1 MWFSSTITNILNPE
15 NMKISAPHFGK
26 YLTGDAIEYA
36 RLIVTRCRER
46 QPPMSPTEA
55 QVNALETAVNKLA
68 VNYKRELG
76 NDFTND
82 LTALD
87 MERDNLVV
95 GIRTVAEGQSYSFS
109 SAIATA
115 ASQVLEAIDQFGP
128 QISKLPYEIETTT
141 IVSLLNRIDNTPAL
155 TAAMA
160 TLNLTEWVPRLRTV
174 NDRFHQLYSARTGN
188 ITDNDYTP
196 TMVLRKNLLV
206 ALRDLFSHLNAHY
219 TLTNDPNLLAIIT
232 DINSLTARFNLLVNK
247 RLPGEKPDA
256 AVSDGT
262 K

>member
-1 MWFSSTITNILNPE
+1 
-15 NMKISAPHFGK
+15 MKILSPHFWR

-36 RLIVTRCRER
+36 RLTVDRCRER
-46 QPPMSPTEA
+46 QPPMSPTEP
-55 QVNALETAVNKLA
+55 QVNAVAAAADDLA

-76 NDFTND
+76 NVLSDD

-87 MERDNLVV
+87 MERDSLMV
-95 GIRTVAEGQSYSFS
+95 GIRTIAEGQAHSFNIP
-109 SAIATA
+109 IATA

-128 QISKLPYEIETTT
+128 RIARLPYEIETTS
-141 IVSLLNRIDNTPAL
+141 IVSLVNRIDNTPAL

-160 TLNLTEWVPRLRTV
+160 TLNLTEWVPRLRSA
-174 NDRFHQLYSARTGN
+174 NDRFHQLYSSRTGN

-219 TLTNDPNLLAIIT
+219 TLSKDANLELIIT
-232 DINSLTARFNLLVNK
+232 DINSLTARFNQLVNK
-247 RLPGEKPDA
+247 RLPGEKPAEGDGDA
-256 AVSDGT
+256 
-262 K
+262 KK

>member
-1 MWFSSTITNILNPE
+1 
-15 NMKISAPHFGK
+15 
-26 YLTGDAIEYA
+26 
-36 RLIVTRCRER
+36 
-46 QPPMSPTEA
+46 MSPTEP
-55 QVNALETAVNKLA
+55 QVNALEAATDNLA
-68 VNYKRELG
+68 VNYKRERA
-76 NDFTND
+76 NAYSDN
-82 LTALD
+82 LTSLD
-87 MERDNLVV
+87 VERDSLVV
-95 GIRTVAEGQSYSFS
+95 GIRTIAEGQSYSFNS
-109 SAIATA
+109 PIATA

-160 TLNLTEWVPRLRTV
+160 TLNLTEWVPRLRTA

-188 ITDNDYTP
+188 ITDTDFTP
-196 TMVLRKNLLV
+196 TMVLRKNLLI

-219 TLTNDPNLLAIIT
+219 TLTNDPNLEVIIT
-232 DINSLTARFNLLVNK
+232 DINSLTARFNQLANK

-256 AVSDGT
+256 VGGDAT

>member
-1 MWFSSTITNILNPE
+1 
-15 NMKISAPHFGK
+15 MKISAPHFWR

-36 RLIVTRCRER
+36 RLIVDRCRER

-55 QVNALETAVNKLA
+55 QVNAVETAADKLA

-76 NDFTND
+76 NEYSDD
-82 LTALD
+82 LTDFD
-87 MERDNLVV
+87 MERDSLVV
-95 GIRTVAEGQSYSFS
+95 GIRTIAEGQIHSFNTPV
-109 SAIATA
+109 ATA
-115 ASQVLEAIDQFGP
+115 ASLVLEAIDQVGSR
-128 QISKLPYEIETTT
+128 IARLPYEIETTA
-141 IVSLLNRIDNTPAL
+141 IVSLINRIDNTPAL

-160 TLNLTEWVPRLRTV
+160 TLNLTEWVPRLRTA
-174 NDRFHQLYSARTGN
+174 NDRFHKLYSTRTGN

-219 TLTNDPNLLAIIT
+219 TLTNDPNLEVIIT
-232 DINSLTARFNLLVNK
+232 DINSLTARFNQLANK

-256 AVSDGT
+256 AVGEAT